1 MTPTIKENLEITIPG
16 KPGSPSQSS
25 DNRSGESP
33 RSNPVCLEVPVTVR
47 SLPGENGNAF
57 GAAGPSREEGR
68 TVIVFDNGAVLRLS
82 NNLTPGQSIILS
94 NAQGRDVVCRVSS
107 GRNLPT
113 IKGYIEVQFIEP
125 VNDFWRIHQTGEPAN
140 VPPPPIPVLAVPQPV
155 PVVQAVPP
163 SAPSVVAPEKEETN
177 SLGSAPTF
185 EDIAGLV
192 GMSPATASRIKTNEP
207 AGQIGSVKSKDES
220 TRGQI
225 EPVKPAP
232 ATSALDPVSE
242 VPSKN
247 PAIPPAREFSSLP
260 ASRPSSSNEIF
271 GRTMTP
277 AGQPS
282 SAPTSARTRGPMPL
296 ILGGAALVL
305 AGFGAAYF
313 FMHQGTPASPAAST
327 TAQQSASAPPV
338 TSSVAG
344 PAQISPPAVE
354 EPPAQP
360 QPDSTTPAAS
370 SAAIIA
376 TPESDN
382 AKRPGD
388 NADGKQPDRASKQRP
403 QIPSL
408 KMKSPSAP
416 RANSAKL
423 DVSTPSLT
431 DVSSAAAI
439 GGAPTT
445 GMLPS
450 VVRSESQPAPPSSS
464 FSSGSSPLSPSA
476 SPAKSVREAK
486 LLSSVRPVY
495 PPLAKQSNTQGA
507 VVVFADVDAKGNVIG
522 VKAVSGP
529 MFLRQAAIDAVRRW
543 KYSPAL
549 IDGKPAASQVTVSVD
564 FHLN

>member
-1 MTPTIKENLEITIPG
+1 MTLSIKETSELTSPG

-25 DNRSGESP
+25 ENRSGESP

-47 SLPGENGNAF
+47 SLPGENGNL

-94 NAQGRDVVCRVSS
+94 NAQGRDVVCRVSG

-140 VPPPPIPVLAVPQPV
+140 VPPPPVPVLTVPQPV
-155 PVVQAVPP
+155 PVVPQAAPP

-192 GMSPATASRIKTNEP
+192 GMSPPTTSRIKTNEP
-207 AGQIGSVKSKDES
+207 VGQVGSLKGKEESKY
-220 TRGQI
+220 GQL
-225 EPVKPAP
+225 EPVKPASSV
-232 ATSALDPVSE
+232 SALSPVSE

-247 PAIPPAREFSSLP
+247 PAIPAARDFSSSP
-260 ASRPSSSNEIF
+260 VSGPSSSNEIF
-271 GRTMTP
+271 GRTMAA

-282 SAPTSARTRGPMPL
+282 SASNSARTRGPMPL

-327 TAQQSASAPPV
+327 MAQQSASAPPV
-338 TSSVAG
+338 TSSAAG
-344 PAQISPPAVE
+344 AAQISPPTVE
-354 EPPAQP
+354 GPPAQP
-360 QPDSTTPAAS
+360 HPDSTTPAAS
-370 SAAIIA
+370 SAAIVA

-382 AKRPGD
+382 ARRPAN
-388 NADGKQPDRASKQRP
+388 NADGIQPDRASKQRP

-431 DVSSAAAI
+431 DVSSSAVI
-439 GGAPTT
+439 GGTPTT
-445 GMLPS
+445 GMVPS
-450 VVRSESQPAPPSSS
+450 VVRSESQPAPPSSA
-464 FSSGSSPLSPSA
+464 FSSGSSSLGPSA
-476 SPAKSVREAK
+476 SSAKSVREAK
-486 LLSSVRPVY
+486 LMSSVRPVY

-507 VVVFADVDAKGNVIG
+507 VVVFADVDAK
-522 VKAVSGP
+522 
-529 MFLRQAAIDAVRRW
+529 
-543 KYSPAL
+543 
-549 IDGKPAASQVTVSVD
+549 
-564 FHLN
+564 